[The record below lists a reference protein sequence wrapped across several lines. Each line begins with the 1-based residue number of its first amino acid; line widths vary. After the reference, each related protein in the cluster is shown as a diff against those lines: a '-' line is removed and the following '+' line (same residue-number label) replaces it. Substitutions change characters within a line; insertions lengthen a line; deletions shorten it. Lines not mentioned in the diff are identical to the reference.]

1 MQFNPTIN
9 GEEAGLCLIQKDD
22 NYILFD
28 VRHEDNEN
36 VLRLVINAKKKNA
49 ILKKDLVMG
58 KKYKNYIELKVILKE
73 NKYHFYYRY
82 QSNDLWELF
91 DTANSDLLLSEGYT
105 GSHIGLYATS
115 NGEKSINFASFDVF
129 KLSYFN
135 P

>member
-22 NYILFD
+22 NYLLFD
-28 VRHEDNEN
+28 IRHEDNEN

-91 DTANSDLLLSEGYT
+91 DTANSDLLLSQGYT
-105 GSHIGLYATS
+105 GTHIGLYATS
-115 NGEKSINFASFDVF
+115 NGEKSTNFASFDVF